1 MKVDQ
6 IIRSQVVRYLINGV
20 VATIVNFG
28 ALSLFIGFLPQG
40 MAWFASALASCL
52 GITVSFLGS
61 RYFVFP
67 GALGDVAIQA
77 GKFIGVYG
85 ATACLHALVLF
96 IWTDCWLLPWKI
108 GFILATVLQ
117 VAISYLS
124 NKYFVFK

>member
-67 GALGDVAIQA
+67 GALGRVAIQV

>member
-6 IIRSQVVRYLINGV
+6 IIRSQFVRYLINGF
-20 VATIVNFG
+20 VATAINFVT
-28 ALSLFIGFLPQG
+28 LSLFIGLLPQG
-40 MAWFASALASCL
+40 MAWFASALASCF
-52 GITVSFLGS
+52 GITASFLGS

-67 GALGDVAIQA
+67 NALGHVGIQV

-85 ATACLHALVLF
+85 TTACLHALVLF
-96 IWTDCWLLPWKI
+96 VWSDCWHLPWEI